1 MVANSDP
8 PDINRLVIKNIIDG
22 LESSKDAISEFQKQ
36 LSVIDKTLALQ
47 CLSHDE
53 MKKSVDHLIKIIRDG
68 NGKASLLDRVSAL
81 ENEQKATQS
90 YIQENKTIK
99 KEASQGIWQTKTA
112 MVSGIL
118 ALAGV
123 LITALANN
131 WPF

>member
-1 MVANSDP
+1 MVGHSDP
-8 PDINRLVIKNIIDG
+8 PDINKLVIKNIIDG
-22 LESSKDAISEFQKQ
+22 LESSKDAISEVQKQ
-36 LSVIDKTLALQ
+36 LTVLDKTLALQ

-68 NGKASLLDRVSAL
+68 NGKASLLDRVNTL
-81 ENEQKATQS
+81 ENEQKTTLA
-90 YIQENKTIK
+90 YIQENKSIK

-112 MVSGIL
+112 MISGVL

-123 LITALANN
+123 LITALVNN